1 MHVLMALLGLL
12 IGLMVGINHS
22 QAQGRNIEAVEYS
35 WQVIRVVDGD
45 TVQFQAPWVPA
56 PIPQRI
62 SVRVFGVDTPEK
74 GHRAQCPR
82 EAALGQRATEYT
94 TRAIT
99 SASNVTV
106 MLREWDK
113 YGGRVLGDIMID
125 GQSLRAALIR
135 EGLAREYFGEAKT
148 SWCN

>member
-1 MHVLMALLGLL
+1 MHILMALLGLI
-12 IGLMVGINHS
+12 IGMNTAL
-22 QAQGRNIEAVEYS
+22 AQGRNIQPVEYS
-35 WQVIRVVDGD
+35 WSVIRVVDGD
-45 TVQFQAPWVPA
+45 TVQFAAPWVPA

-62 SVRVFGVDTPEK
+62 SVRIFGVDTPEK

-94 TRAIT
+94 TRAVT
-99 SASNVTV
+99 SASRVTV

-113 YGGRVLGDIMID
+113 YGGRVIGDIMVD
-125 GQSLRAALIR
+125 GTSLRTMLIR